1 MKEHDLNTSA
11 GGRGFVK
18 ELFNEHLGTHSY
30 NRYIDERLAADFAC
44 ALGLWAGP
52 VLAKVAAYE
61 AFDAMAEP
69 VRVSTLYAATLERD
83 VVLEQN
89 RQLRAALE
97 EVLVNAERGLP
108 APLHRKL
115 RDLIPKA
122 PPAPANEAERPGF
135 EAWHCDRFKTEHTTG
150 APTRDFD
157 GSRHAPEYGPP
168 AQQFMWEAWQGRAAK
183 CTCGGGK

>member
-61 AFDAMAEP
+61 AIDAMAEP
-69 VRVSTLYAATLERD
+69 VRVSTSYAATQERD
-83 VVLEQN
+83 AALADN
-89 RQLRAALE
+89 DRLRAALE
-97 EVLVNAERGLP
+97 EVLENAERGLP
-108 APLHRKL
+108 APLHAKL
-115 RDLIPKA
+115 RELLPKA
-122 PPAPANEAERPGF
+122 PPAPADESERPGF
-135 EAWHCDRFKTEHTTG
+135 EEWHRNRFKTRHLTG
-150 APTRDFD
+150 APTRDKHGGVWD
-157 GSRHAPEYGPP
+157 KNYAPPT
-168 AQQFMWEAWQGRAAK
+168 QQFMWEAWQGRAAK

>member
-61 AFDAMAEP
+61 AIDAMAEP
-69 VRVSTLYAATLERD
+69 VRVSTVYQATLERD
-83 VVLEQN
+83 AVLADN
-89 RQLRAALE
+89 DRLRAALA
-97 EVLVNAERGLP
+97 EVLENAERGLP
-108 APLHRKL
+108 PLLHQKL
-115 RDLIPKA
+115 RELIPKE
-122 PPAPANEAERPGF
+122 PPAKPNEAERPGF
-135 EAWHCDRFKTEHTTG
+135 EAWHRDRFKTRHHTG
-150 APTRDFD
+150 EPTRDKHN
-157 GSRHAPEYGPP
+157 GVWSAEYCAPRV
-168 AQQFMWEAWQGRAAK
+168 QHMWESWQARAAK